1 MFKDLFNVDDIF
13 DENTDDVIDADYK
26 MLEEATQGVNT
37 KNKKHFFKGSKKK
50 QFNSLLKDLQQSNPN
65 IKIEKLDNDNIVFDD
80 KDYEKNGKIFDLPIE
95 YDYDKES
102 NQVFKDGRLIA
113 TIVYKDLENKKEDN
127 VDLSDINI
135 EEVTQR
141 QNKNKRKLFKKK
153 NKSKED
159 VDLSNIDIEEV
170 TKRKKGKKVSTFI
183 SKIFKDIKNKFKK
196 EKVDSKDNGIINQEN
211 GNNYDPEDISLKDKI
226 LKYLDGVTYTIKDLI
241 HIMKKADIISEKEEK
256 LKLIN
261 EFLDNNKNLENDK
274 KLVPL
279 VLELDKLANNFEMEK
294 AIKKTEKIKEFLE
307 EKGFDLNSEL
317 IDLYNEI
324 INSEENYI
332 ENVDSLYSYIINNR
346 EEITLES
353 IINEMN
359 KILGKTPV
367 NEQAKD
373 KDKIEKLEEKKKQLE
388 KEIEKRAKEEAERKA
403 RKEAEE
409 KAKESSYKHISKLI
423 DLSILYKSQEELD
436 KAKLLF
442 SQYHNC
448 YTIRQNEDIKLNI
461 ENAQRNINAYLNS
474 NENSLN
480 PFIEG
485 QISKVEKDERLQRVG
500 DITLSRDIYKGFC
513 ERIKNALTY
522 NSITILNVEEE
533 LFNKLDRYLTLSQK
547 EDIKQKFKEIKWN
560 ISKNAELSKTMI
572 LK

>member
-26 MLEEATQGVNT
+26 VLEEVTQGENA
-37 KNKKHFFKGSKKK
+37 KNKKHFFKRSKKK
-50 QFNSLLKDLQQSNPN
+50 QFNSLLHDLQQSNPN
-65 IKIEKLDNDNIVFDD
+65 IKIEKLDNNKIVFDD
-80 KDYEKNGKIFDLPIE
+80 KDYEKNGKKFDLPIE

-102 NQVFKDGRLIA
+102 DQVFKDGRLIA
-113 TIVYKDLENKKEDN
+113 TIVYKDLENKREDN
-127 VDLSDINI
+127 IDLSDINI

-159 VDLSNIDIEEV
+159 VDLSNIDIDEV
-170 TKRKKGKKVSTFI
+170 TKRKKGKKISMFI
-183 SKIFKDIKNKFKK
+183 SKIFKNIKNKFKK
-196 EKVDSKDNGIINQEN
+196 EEVDSKDNNIINQEN
-211 GNNYDPEDISLKDKI
+211 ENNYDPEDISLKDKI

-274 KLVPL
+274 KLVSL

-332 ENVDSLYSYIINNR
+332 ENVNSLYSYIINNK
-346 EEITLES
+346 EEITLEN

-359 KILGKTPV
+359 KILGKTSV
-367 NEQAKD
+367 NEQVKD
-373 KDKIEKLEEKKKQLE
+373 EDKIRKLEEKKKQLE

-403 RKEAEE
+403 REE
-409 KAKESSYKHISKLI
+409 AKESSYKHISKLI
-423 DLSILYKSQEELD
+423 NLSILYKSQEELD

-461 ENAQRNINAYLNS
+461 ENAQKNINTYLNS
-474 NENSLN
+474 NENSLH
-480 PFIEG
+480 PFIED
-485 QISKVEKDERLQRVG
+485 QISKVEKDERLKRVG
-500 DITLSRDIYKGFC
+500 DITLSRDIYKDFC
-513 ERIKNALTY
+513 ERMKNALTY
-522 NSITILNVEEE
+522 NSITILNIEEE
-533 LFNKLDRYLTLSQK
+533 LFNRLDRYLTLSQK

-560 ISKNAELSKTMI
+560 ISKDVELSKTMT